1 MHCHIPLSPNIF
13 IIIIV
18 YPHSDKGI
26 IAVDVLT
33 KPDLIIRKYSQ
44 LTPYEERFL
53 EMKSF
58 TEQRD
63 EYTPDELWILQHHD
77 VLTQG
82 QAGKPEH
89 ILIPSHLP
97 VVQTDRGG
105 QVTWHG
111 QGQMVVY
118 FMFDLNR
125 LKWNVRTLV
134 SYAENLMISLLKK
147 YNIEAY
153 AKPDAPGVYVDGR
166 KIGSLGFKIRKG
178 RSYHGLSLNIDCEL
192 DGFHTINP
200 CGYAGLEMVRICDLV
215 ANYPSFEQLSRDVI
229 QALTESDFFGNIQV
243 STQ

>member
-1 MHCHIPLSPNIF
+1 MST
-13 IIIIV
+13 V
-18 YPHSDKGI
+18 T
-26 IAVDVLT
+26 DVAS
-33 KPDLIIRKYSQ
+33 KPQLIIRQYTD
-44 LTPYEERFL
+44 LTPYSDRFQ
-53 EMKSF
+53 EMKTY

-63 EYTPDELWILQHHD
+63 ENSLDQLWILQHPD

-89 ILIPSHLP
+89 ILIPSHIP
-97 VVQTDRGG
+97 VVQSDRGG

-111 QGQMVVY
+111 PGQMVIY

-134 SYAENLMISLLKK
+134 SYAENLMIDLLKK
-147 YNIEAY
+147 YGVQAY
-153 AKPDAPGVYVDGR
+153 AKPDAPGVYVDER

-178 RSYHGLSLNIDCEL
+178 RSYHGLALNIDCNL

-215 ANYPSFEQLSRDVI
+215 ENYPNFNQLAQDVT
-229 QALTESDFFGNIQV
+229 LYLRESGFFNDVKVI
-243 STQ
+243 SH